1 MEKWCNLNNLLKLF
15 FYSIFLYL
23 VLIKNVLAQTFDIS
37 EYFIES
43 PLIYSHETNLKGI
56 SRITPIKDNFSKYS
70 VIELSLV
77 RTNINYPSKW
87 LKDKVFDELG
97 NIIETERLIRSK
109 DSPLADPI
117 FEQFKH
123 LPFYIDDTVEQL
135 AINPLVF
142 CKKIDMLYN
151 ASGKF
156 YELNCTVP
164 FGFFNNY
171 LIMRLQYKEN
181 LWYFTK
187 IMTLN
192 YDRLLE
198 LIAIAETFK
207 VGKNAN

>member
-1 MEKWCNLNNLLKLF
+1 MSF
-15 FYSIFLYL
+15 FEM
-23 VLIKNVLAQTFDIS
+23 VL
-37 EYFIES
+37 
-43 PLIYSHETNLKGI
+43 
-56 SRITPIKDNFSKYS
+56 
-70 VIELSLV
+70 
-77 RTNINYPSKW
+77 
-87 LKDKVFDELG
+87 
-97 NIIETERLIRSK
+97 
-109 DSPLADPI
+109 
-117 FEQFKH
+117 QFKH
-123 LPFYIDDTVEQL
+123 LPFYIDDTIEQL

-192 YDRLLE
+192 YDRLWE

>member
-70 VIELSLV
+70 VLELSLV

-123 LPFYIDDTVEQL
+123 LPFYIDDTIEQL

-192 YDRLLE
+192 YNRLID
-198 LIAIAETFK
+198 LISVAETFK
-207 VGKNAN
+207 IIKNVN

>member
-70 VIELSLV
+70 VLELSLV

-123 LPFYIDDTVEQL
+123 LPFYIDDTIEQL

-207 VGKNAN
+207 IGKNAN